1 MNAFSL
7 KNGSLHAE
15 YIPLSTI
22 AEAFQTPTYVYAK
35 AALVDAFTR
44 FKSGLAGTD
53 HLVCF
58 AVKANPSLAIL
69 HTFAQLGAG
78 FDIVSGGELARV
90 IAAGGDPRKVV
101 FSGVGKSHAEMRAAL
116 EVGIF
121 CFNVESINELKRLNE
136 VAGSMGKVAPVSL
149 RVNPNVDA
157 KTHPY
162 ISTGLKNNKFGVAF
176 EDALAT
182 YRLAASM
189 PYVVVHGVDC
199 HIGSQIT
206 ELSPF
211 VDALERV
218 LVLVDALQAE
228 GISIAHIDVGG
239 GIGITY
245 ADEVPPAFNDYV
257 KAIVSKLAGR
267 NVKVLF
273 EPGRALVGNAG
284 VLLTK
289 VEYLKM
295 GRGEGED
302 KTKNFAIV
310 DAAMNDLMRPA
321 LYDAYHAI
329 VPVTPRDSIAETYE
343 IVGPVCESGDFLG
356 HDRVLSL
363 QEDDLLA
370 VKSAGAYGMSMA
382 SNYNTRG
389 RAAEV
394 LVDGDKMHLIRARES
409 IASLFAEEKIPT

>member
-1 MNAFSL
+1 L
-7 KNGSLHAE
+7 
-15 YIPLSTI
+15 I
-22 AEAFQTPTYVYAK
+22 
-35 AALVDAFTR
+35 
-44 FKSGLAGTD
+44 
-53 HLVCF
+53 CF

-69 HTFAQLGAG
+69 NLFASLGAG

-90 IAAGGDPRKVV
+90 IAAGGDPNKVV
-101 FSGVGKSHAEMRAAL
+101 FSGVGKSHDEMRAAL
-116 EVGIF
+116 TAGIL
-121 CFNVESINELKRLNE
+121 CFNVESESELHRLNQ
-136 VAGSMGKVAPVSL
+136 VAGEMGKMAPVSL

-176 EDALAT
+176 EQAVRL
-182 YRLAASM
+182 YELAASM
-189 PYVVVHGVDC
+189 PNIAVHGVDC

-211 VDALERV
+211 LDALDRV
-218 LVLVDALQAE
+218 LRLVDHLE
-228 GISIAHIDVGG
+228 SKGIHIDHIDVGG

-245 ADEVPPAFNDYV
+245 ADETPPAFQEYAQ
-257 KAIVSKLAGR
+257 AIMQKLAGR
-267 NVKVLF
+267 NVKVMF

-284 VLLTK
+284 VMLTK

-295 GRGEGED
+295 GNLDDAD
-302 KTKNFAIV
+302 KPKNFAIV

-321 LYDAYHAI
+321 LYDAYHEI
-329 VPVTPRDSIAETYE
+329 VAVEPRDGKAQTFE

-356 HDRVLSL
+356 RDRALNL
-363 QEDDLLA
+363 EEGDLLA

-382 SNYNTRG
+382 SNYNTRP

-394 LVDGDKMHLIRARES
+394 MVDGDQHYLIRAREK
-409 IASLFAEEKIPT
+409 IEDLFALETFKQYPQG